1 MDWSTGCAESS
12 RPPDDQAK
20 AYFST
25 GFLCAHLRRPN
36 LQHGPGVMVAKLRT
50 SQEQCSSALATP

>member
-12 RPPDDQAK
+12 RPPDDQAE

-25 GFLCAHLRRPN
+25 GFLCGHLHRPN
-36 LQHGPGVMVAKLRT
+36 LQHGSSVTVAKLRT
-50 SQEQCSSALATP
+50 SQEQWSSALATP